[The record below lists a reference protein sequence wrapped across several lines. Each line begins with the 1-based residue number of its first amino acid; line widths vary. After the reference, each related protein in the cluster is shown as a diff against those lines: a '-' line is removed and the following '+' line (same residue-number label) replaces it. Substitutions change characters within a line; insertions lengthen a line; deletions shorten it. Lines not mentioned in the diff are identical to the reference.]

1 MTAMI
6 PPEITLPYDRATVA
20 SPRIFC
26 IGRNYA
32 AHAAEMK
39 SEVPET
45 PMVFLKPSTALVRH
59 GGVVQLPAQS
69 NAVHHEVELVAVIG
83 KGGKNIYA
91 STALEHVAGYA
102 VGLDITARDIQAAAK
117 KKGHPWSVA
126 KGFDTFAPLGEIV
139 PAEIVD
145 DPQQLTISLRVNGV
159 LRQAGNTED
168 MIFPVA
174 RLIAYCSSIF
184 TLLPGDLIYTGTP
197 EGVGP
202 VAAGDEL
209 VAAVSGLPN
218 LVVTVQ
224 AARTG

>member
-1 MTAMI
+1 MTVVI
-6 PPEITLPYDRATVA
+6 PPEITLPHDGPTVV

-59 GGVVQLPAQS
+59 GGVVQLPLQS

-83 KGGKNIYA
+83 NGGKNIDA

-102 VGLDITARDIQAAAK
+102 VGLDMTARDIQSAAK

-139 PAEIVD
+139 PAEFVN
-145 DPQQLTISLRVNGV
+145 DPQQLTISLLVNGA

-174 RLIAYCSSIF
+174 RLIAFCSSIF

-209 VAAVSGLPN
+209 VASLEGIPE
-218 LVVTVQ
+218 LVITIQ
-224 AARTG
+224 